1 MLKKNP
7 DTSPSPAASDEWTA
21 RLCAA
26 VQKDRRRFRL
36 ALWAVNVV
44 APMVLGLGVWWIYP
58 RGSLPPVKIVA
69 IDALCLPGEPAHLRG
84 AD

>member
-1 MLKKNP
+1 MNGQL
-7 DTSPSPAASDEWTA
+7 D
-21 RLCAA
+21 CAA

-44 APMVLGLGVWWIYP
+44 ALMVLGLGVWWIYP